1 MKKRNGAQME
11 RRRILPVASD
21 RASEL
26 HVEQFDPH
34 DELRERDL
42 LQEFRVGGDLNQ
54 TVEAPVDRVLR
65 EAARNC
71 AGWYEES
78 RRARRR
84 QVAGPMNNRWF
95 LS

>member
-1 MKKRNGAQME
+1 MKRNGAQME
-11 RRRILPVASD
+11 RRRILPVAGD

-34 DELRERDL
+34 EELRERDL

-54 TVEAPVDRVLR
+54 TIEAPVDRVLR

-71 AGWYEES
+71 AGWYENCS
-78 RRARRR
+78 ARWRR
-84 QVAGPMNNRWF
+84 Q
-95 LS
+95 